1 MLDKSKLER
10 IKQRIKQRKQRKG
23 LTQIVGLIL
32 ILAIVVTFGALL
44 FNAVYGLDIFSSGNA
59 DVAVSYNDQTNKY
72 QLIRNDDDLT
82 VGVGIDSGGVSPGS
96 SNSINTTFSGVG
108 DKIADNKGSVTE
120 GVVVARI
127 DGNLQVIRDDS

>member
-44 FNAVYGLDIFSSGNA
+44 FNAVYGLDLFSSGNA
-59 DVAVSYNDQTNKY
+59 DVAVTYDDQTNKY
-72 QLIRNDDDLT
+72 QLIRNDDNLT
-82 VGVGIDSGGVSPGS
+82 VGVGVDTSTDP
-96 SNSINTTFSGVG
+96 NSIDTEFSGVG
-108 DKIADNKGSVTE
+108 STVTAS
-120 GVVVARI
+120 GPVVAEV
-127 DGNLQVIRDDS
+127 DGSLQVIRDDS